1 MLHIYE
7 LFVPGVMVISIMCL
21 STLSV
26 LGSIA
31 VLYLFHH
38 HTQTRPH
45 RVLRK
50 ISFKFLARIM
60 CMRQSVPEYD
70 EAKISPEDD
79 DDPPIVIENV
89 HSDGTPVKTNP
100 NKMEAMGVEM
110 DDMKKISNNLTA
122 IREKMEDKE
131 KDDEI
136 AAEWRG
142 VASVVDRFLFWM
154 CLLIVV
160 VLMTAILAQRDSNH

>member
-1 MLHIYE
+1 
-7 LFVPGVMVISIMCL
+7 
-21 STLSV
+21 
-26 LGSIA
+26 
-31 VLYLFHH
+31 
-38 HTQTRPH
+38 
-45 RVLRK
+45 
-50 ISFKFLARIM
+50 M

-70 EAKISPEDD
+70 EEKISPEDD

-100 NKMEAMGVEM
+100 KKMEAMGVEM